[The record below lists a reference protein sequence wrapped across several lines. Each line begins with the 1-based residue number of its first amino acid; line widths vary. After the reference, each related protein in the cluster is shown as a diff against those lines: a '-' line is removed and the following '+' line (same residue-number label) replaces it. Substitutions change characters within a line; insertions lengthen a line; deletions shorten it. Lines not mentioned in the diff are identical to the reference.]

1 MEAYLP
7 LIINL
12 VGGAV
17 GGNVAGGVLKNISL
31 GTLGNSIAG
40 ILGGGAAYHFL
51 PELLGTTSSLDLQGI
66 LTQIA
71 GGAGGGGII
80 MVVLGLIKSVI
91 SK

>member
-17 GGNVAGGVLKNISL
+17 GGNVAGGILKNLSL
-31 GTLGNSIAG
+31 GTIGNSIAG
-40 ILGGGAAYHFL
+40 ILGGAAASQAL
-51 PELLGTTSSLDLQGI
+51 PELLGQAGSMDLQGI

-71 GGAGGGGII
+71 GGAGGGGVA
-80 MVVLGLIKSVI
+80 MLVLGLVKSLL
-91 SK
+91 SR

>member
-12 VGGAV
+12 LGGAV
-17 GGNVAGGVLKNISL
+17 GGNVAGGILKNLSL

-40 ILGGGAAYHFL
+40 ILGGGVASQVL
-51 PELLGTTSSLDLQGI
+51 PGLLGAAGGMDLAGI

-71 GGAGGGGII
+71 SGAGGGGVTMLVIGII
-80 MVVLGLIKSVI
+80 KNMLGR
-91 SK
+91 

>member
-12 VGGAV
+12 LGGAV
-17 GGNVAGGVLKNISL
+17 GGNVAGGILKNLSL

-40 ILGGGAAYHFL
+40 ILGGGVASQVL
-51 PELLGTTSSLDLQGI
+51 PGLLGAAGGMDLAGI

-71 GGAGGGGII
+71 SGAGGGGVTMLVIGII
-80 MVVLGLIKSVI
+80 KNMLSR
-91 SK
+91 

>member
-12 VGGAV
+12 IGGAV
-17 GGNVAGGVLKNISL
+17 GGNVAGGVLKNVSL

-40 ILGGGAAYHFL
+40 ILGGGAASQLL
-51 PELLGTTSSLDLQGI
+51 PELLGAAGTMDLQGI

-71 GGAGGGGII
+71 SGGVGGGVA
-80 MVVLGLIKSVI
+80 MVVLGLVKSLI
-91 SK
+91 SR